1 MAPKK
6 TEKKKDPKSGF
17 EIKLKFYSY
26 DLKLLDTT
34 LKNIVEAIK
43 RSGASV
49 KGPIMLPT
57 RVKRWAVNRSPF
69 IYKTSQEHFEMRIH
83 QRLLVIVNPNPQ
95 TIEYMKELQVP
106 AGVQVIVKNK

>member
-1 MAPKK
+1 MPKNTAK
-6 TEKKKDPKSGF
+6 TKDEGAHF

-34 LKNIVEAIK
+34 LRNVIEAIK

-57 RVKRWAVNRSPF
+57 RIKRWTVNRSPF
-69 IYKTSQEHFEMRIH
+69 IYKTSQEHFELRIH

-95 TIEYMKELQVP
+95 TIEYMRDLQVP